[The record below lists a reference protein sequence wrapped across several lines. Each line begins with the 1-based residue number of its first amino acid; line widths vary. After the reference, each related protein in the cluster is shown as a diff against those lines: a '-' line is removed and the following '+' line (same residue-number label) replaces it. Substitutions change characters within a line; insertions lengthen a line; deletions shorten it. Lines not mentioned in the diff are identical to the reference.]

1 MADKDDL
8 VHVEIFGQDYAVRGG
23 EDPGYV
29 ERLASYVDEHM
40 KEVSRAGGAVDSLRI
55 AVLAALNIADER
67 FQLKEEAQEAD
78 ARSQVAGSSTGERLA
93 KLARQ
98 IDAALEK

>member
-1 MADKDDL
+1 MADKDTL

-40 KEVSRAGGAVDSLRI
+40 KEVSRVGGAVDSLRI

-67 FQLKEEAQEAD
+67 FQLTEEAKVAEAR
-78 ARSQVAGSSTGERLA
+78 AQVAGSGADERLA

-98 IDAALEK
+98 LDAALEK

>member
-1 MADKDDL
+1 MVDKDSL

-29 ERLASYVDEHM
+29 ERLASYVDEQM

-67 FQLKEEAQEAD
+67 FQLIDDAKEASSRA
-78 ARSQVAGSSTGERLA
+78 QVAGSSTDERLA

-98 IDAALEK
+98 IDDALGR

>member
-1 MADKDDL
+1 MADKDSL

-29 ERLASYVDEHM
+29 ERLASYVDEQM

-67 FQLKEEAQEAD
+67 FQLKDEVKEAN
-78 ARSQVAGSSTGERLA
+78 ARARVAGSGTEERLA
-93 KLARQ
+93 KLAHQ
-98 IDAALEK
+98 LDVALGK

>member
-1 MADKDDL
+1 MADKDTL

-23 EDPGYV
+23 DDPGYV
-29 ERLASYVDEHM
+29 EKLAAFVDDRM
-40 KEVSRAGGAVDSLRI
+40 KEISRTSGAVDSLRI

-67 FQLKEEAQEAD
+67 FQLKDELKEAN
-78 ARSQVAGSSTGERLA
+78 ARAELAGSGTEERLA

-98 IDAALEK
+98 LDAALGK

>member
-1 MADKDDL
+1 MADKGTL

-23 EDPGYV
+23 DDPGYV

-67 FQLKEEAQEAD
+67 FQLTDEAKQAEAR
-78 ARSQVAGSSTGERLA
+78 AQVAGSGTDERLA

-98 IDAALEK
+98 LDAALGK

>member
-1 MADKDDL
+1 MADKDSL

-23 EDPGYV
+23 DDPGYV
-29 ERLASYVDEHM
+29 ERLASYVDEQM

-67 FQLKEEAQEAD
+67 FQLEQEARD
-78 ARSQVAGSSTGERLA
+78 ADSRAEVAGSSQDERLA

-98 IDAALEK
+98 LDAALGQ

>member
-1 MADKDDL
+1 MADKDSL

-23 EDPGYV
+23 DDPGYV
-29 ERLASYVDEHM
+29 ERLASYVDEQM
-40 KEVSRAGGAVDSLRI
+40 KEVSRGGAAVDSLRI

-67 FQLKEEAQEAD
+67 FQLERDAKDAD
-78 ARSQVAGSSTGERLA
+78 SRAEVAGSATDERLA

-98 IDAALEK
+98 LDAALGK